1 VLANGKV
8 LLGLATTPTSRAG
21 DGVVESVLAMA

>member
-8 LLGLATTPTSRAG
+8 LLGPVMTRLSRAG
-21 DGVVESVLAMA
+21 DGGAESVLAMA

>member
-8 LLGLATTPTSRAG
+8 LLGLVMMRSSHAS
-21 DGVVESVLAMA
+21 DGSAESVLAVA